1 MSRFLIAVAVSLA
14 LHAALAAVPALRGPR
29 AAAAVVVEVQLTRV
43 PRPPPTKPS
52 PPPPRPAA
60 EVPPARRK
68 PAPRPKFRPVQHLV
82 VQRRAASTAEE
93 KPAPEPRPLGVTPSS
108 VAPGGEGPSMPIGS
122 GDGQAGGRGTAPAT
136 GHKAAPST
144 PPAPKAAPARLRARP
159 RLLREHKVGYPEEAR
174 RNGIEG
180 TVTLDVLVGE
190 DGRVRE
196 VKVISGP
203 GFGLNEAAQ
212 RALMRFVFAPAVYSD
227 GKPRAHRIVY
237 RYVFQID

>member
-1 MSRFLIAVAVSLA
+1 MSRPLIAVAVSLA
-14 LHAALAAVPALRGPR
+14 LHAALAAVPALRGRR
-29 AAAAVVVEVQLTRV
+29 AAAAVAVEVQLTRL
-43 PRPPPTKPS
+43 PRPRPATPT
-52 PPPPRPAA
+52 PPPRPPEARA
-60 EVPPARRK
+60 PAKARPARR
-68 PAPRPKFRPVQHLV
+68 ARPVQQVV
-82 VQRRAASTAEE
+82 VQRRTARSTAEE

-108 VAPGGEGPSMPIGS
+108 VAPGGGGESVPIGS
-122 GDGQAGGRGTAPAT
+122 GDGQPGGRGTAPAT
-136 GHKAAPST
+136 GASAARAAP
-144 PPAPKAAPARLRARP
+144 PAAVAAVTLRSRP

-174 RNGIEG
+174 RQGVEG

-227 GKPRAHRIVY
+227 GRPRAHRIVY